1 MYLTHNEGMP
11 VVADRFIKTVKG
23 KTYKND
29 S

>member
-1 MYLTHNEGMP
+1 MYLTHNEGMS
-11 VVADRFIKTVKG
+11 VVADRFIKTVNG